1 MKTNYIHLDETKSTN
16 SYMAD
21 IAATAEHGTVV
32 YTDRQTAGR
41 GQRGNSWES
50 EPFKNVTMSILLR
63 PKNVA
68 PNQQFWLSEIS
79 ALAVER
85 VLSKYIGNVS
95 IKWPNDIYYKDFKIC
110 GMLIEHSLSGG
121 KICYTIPGIGINV
134 NQQVF
139 LSDAPN
145 PISLANV
152 LGHEVPTSE
161 ILDGIVDEILTMCDL
176 LPEKADEIH
185 REFLSKLYRRDGFHE
200 YQSTIRST
208 SADGLSVLEEGEHF
222 QARIVNVHP
231 DGMLDLMTTEG
242 HIHTFAFKEVAFVLG

>member
-1 MKTNYIHLDETKSTN
+1 
-16 SYMAD
+16 MAG

-63 PKNVA
+63 PENVA

-95 IKWPNDIYYKDFKIC
+95 IKWPNDVYYKDFKIC

-121 KICYTIPGIGINV
+121 KINYTISGIGINV
-134 NQQVF
+134 NQRVF

-161 ILDGIVDEILTMCDL
+161 ILDGLVDEILTMCDQ
-176 LPEKADEIH
+176 LPEKATEIH

-242 HIHTFAFKEVAFVLG
+242 HIHTFAFKEVAFILG

>member
-1 MKTNYIHLDETKSTN
+1 
-16 SYMAD
+16 MAG

-63 PKNVA
+63 PENVA

-95 IKWPNDIYYKDFKIC
+95 IKWPNDVYYKDFKIC

-121 KICYTIPGIGINV
+121 KINYTIPGIGINV
-134 NQQVF
+134 NQRVF

-145 PISLANV
+145 PISLVNV

-161 ILDGIVDEILTMCDL
+161 ILDGLVDEILTMCDQ
-176 LPEKADEIH
+176 LPEKATEIH

-200 YQSTIRST
+200 YQSTIRSA

-242 HIHTFAFKEVAFVLG
+242 HIHTFAFKEVAFILG

>member
-1 MKTNYIHLDETKSTN
+1 
-16 SYMAD
+16 MAG

-63 PKNVA
+63 PENVA

-95 IKWPNDIYYKDFKIC
+95 IKWPNDVYYKDFKIC

-121 KICYTIPGIGINV
+121 KINYTIPGIGINV
-134 NQQVF
+134 NQRVF

-145 PISLANV
+145 PISLVNV

-161 ILDGIVDEILTMCDL
+161 ILDSLVDEILTMCDQ
-176 LPEKADEIH
+176 LPEKATEIH

-200 YQSTIRST
+200 YQSTIRSA

-242 HIHTFAFKEVAFVLG
+242 HIHTFAFKEVAFILG

>member
-1 MKTNYIHLDETKSTN
+1 
-16 SYMAD
+16 MAG

-50 EPFKNVTMSILLR
+50 EPFKNVIMSILLR
-63 PKNVA
+63 PENVA

-95 IKWPNDIYYKDFKIC
+95 IKWPNDVYYKDFKIC

-121 KICYTIPGIGINV
+121 KINYTIPGIGINV
-134 NQQVF
+134 NQRVF

-161 ILDGIVDEILTMCDL
+161 ILDGLVDEILTMCDQ
-176 LPEKADEIH
+176 LPEKAEEIH

-200 YQSTIRST
+200 YQSTIRSA

-242 HIHTFAFKEVAFVLG
+242 HIHTFAFKEVAFILG

>member
-1 MKTNYIHLDETKSTN
+1 
-16 SYMAD
+16 MAG

-63 PKNVA
+63 PENVA

-95 IKWPNDIYYKDFKIC
+95 IKWPNDVYYKDFKIC

-121 KICYTIPGIGINV
+121 KINYTIPGIGINV
-134 NQQVF
+134 NQRVF

-161 ILDGIVDEILTMCDL
+161 ILDGLVDEILTMCDQ
-176 LPEKADEIH
+176 LPEKAEEIH
-185 REFLSKLYRRDGFHE
+185 REFLSKLYRRDSFHE
-200 YQSTIRST
+200 YQSTIRSA

-242 HIHTFAFKEVAFVLG
+242 HIHTFAFKEVAFILG

>member
-1 MKTNYIHLDETKSTN
+1 
-16 SYMAD
+16 MAG

-85 VLSKYIGNVS
+85 ELSKYIGNVS

>member
-1 MKTNYIHLDETKSTN
+1 
-16 SYMAD
+16 MAG

-63 PKNVA
+63 PENVA

-95 IKWPNDIYYKDFKIC
+95 IKWPNDVYYKDFKIC

-121 KICYTIPGIGINV
+121 KINYTIPGIGINV
-134 NQQVF
+134 NQRVF

-145 PISLANV
+145 PISLVNV

-161 ILDGIVDEILTMCDL
+161 ILDGLVDEILTMCDQ
-176 LPEKADEIH
+176 LPEKAEEIH

-200 YQSTIRST
+200 YQSTIRSA

-242 HIHTFAFKEVAFVLG
+242 YIHTFAFKEVAFILG

>member
-1 MKTNYIHLDETKSTN
+1 
-16 SYMAD
+16 MAG

-63 PKNVA
+63 PENVA

-95 IKWPNDIYYKDFKIC
+95 IKWPNDVYYKDFKIC

-121 KICYTIPGIGINV
+121 KINYTIPGIGINV
-134 NQQVF
+134 NQRVF

-161 ILDGIVDEILTMCDL
+161 ILDGLVDEILTMCDQ
-176 LPEKADEIH
+176 LPEKATEIH

-200 YQSTIRST
+200 YQSTIRSA

-242 HIHTFAFKEVAFVLG
+242 HIHIFAFKEVAFILG

>member
-1 MKTNYIHLDETKSTN
+1 
-16 SYMAD
+16 MAG

-63 PKNVA
+63 PENVA

-95 IKWPNDIYYKDFKIC
+95 IKWPNDVYYKDFKIC

-121 KICYTIPGIGINV
+121 KINYTIPGIGINV

-139 LSDAPN
+139 LSNAPN

-161 ILDGIVDEILTMCDL
+161 ILDGLVDEILTMCNQ
-176 LPEKADEIH
+176 LPEKAEEIH

-200 YQSTIRST
+200 YQSTIRSA

-242 HIHTFAFKEVAFVLG
+242 HIHTFAFKEVAFILG

>member
-1 MKTNYIHLDETKSTN
+1 
-16 SYMAD
+16 MAG

-50 EPFKNVTMSILLR
+50 EPFKNVTMSILLH
-63 PKNVA
+63 PENVA

-95 IKWPNDIYYKDFKIC
+95 IKWPNDVYYKDFKIC
-110 GMLIEHSLSGG
+110 GMLIEHSLLGG
-121 KICYTIPGIGINV
+121 KINYTIPGIGINV
-134 NQQVF
+134 NQRVF

-145 PISLANV
+145 PISLVNV

-161 ILDGIVDEILTMCDL
+161 ILDGLVDEILTMCDQ
-176 LPEKADEIH
+176 LPEKAEEIH

-231 DGMLDLMTTEG
+231 DGMLDLITTEG
-242 HIHTFAFKEVAFVLG
+242 HIHTFAFKEVAFILG

>member
-1 MKTNYIHLDETKSTN
+1 
-16 SYMAD
+16 MAG

-63 PKNVA
+63 PEKVA

-95 IKWPNDIYYKDFKIC
+95 IKWPNDVYYKDLKIC

-121 KICYTIPGIGINV
+121 KINYTIPGIGINV
-134 NQQVF
+134 NQRVF

-145 PISLANV
+145 PISLVNV

-161 ILDGIVDEILTMCDL
+161 ILDGLVDEILTMCDQ
-176 LPEKADEIH
+176 LPEKATEIH

-200 YQSTIRST
+200 YQSTIRSA

-242 HIHTFAFKEVAFVLG
+242 HIHTFAFKEVAFILG

>member
-1 MKTNYIHLDETKSTN
+1 
-16 SYMAD
+16 MAG

-63 PKNVA
+63 PENVA

-95 IKWPNDIYYKDFKIC
+95 IKWPNDVYYKDFKIC

-121 KICYTIPGIGINV
+121 KINYTIPGIGINV
-134 NQQVF
+134 NQRVF

-161 ILDGIVDEILTMCDL
+161 ILDGLVDEILTMCDQ
-176 LPEKADEIH
+176 LPEKATEIH

-200 YQSTIRST
+200 YQSTIRSA

-242 HIHTFAFKEVAFVLG
+242 YIHTFAFKEVAFILG

>member
-1 MKTNYIHLDETKSTN
+1 
-16 SYMAD
+16 MAG

-63 PKNVA
+63 PENVA

-95 IKWPNDIYYKDFKIC
+95 IKWPNDVYYKDFKIC

-121 KICYTIPGIGINV
+121 KINYTIPGIGINV
-134 NQQVF
+134 NQRVF

-161 ILDGIVDEILTMCDL
+161 ILDGLVDEILTMCDQ
-176 LPEKADEIH
+176 LPEKATEIH
-185 REFLSKLYRRDGFHE
+185 REFLSKLYRRGGFHE

-242 HIHTFAFKEVAFVLG
+242 HIHTFAFKEVAFILG

>member
-1 MKTNYIHLDETKSTN
+1 
-16 SYMAD
+16 MAG

-63 PKNVA
+63 PENVA

-95 IKWPNDIYYKDFKIC
+95 IKWPNDVYYKDFKIC

-121 KICYTIPGIGINV
+121 KINYTIPGIGINV
-134 NQQVF
+134 NQRVF

-161 ILDGIVDEILTMCDL
+161 ILDGLVDEILTMCDQ
-176 LPEKADEIH
+176 LPEKAEEIH

-208 SADGLSVLEEGEHF
+208 AADGLSVLEEGEHF

-242 HIHTFAFKEVAFVLG
+242 HIHTFAFKEVAFILG

>member
-1 MKTNYIHLDETKSTN
+1 
-16 SYMAD
+16 MAG
-21 IAATAEHGTVV
+21 IAATAKHGTVV

-63 PKNVA
+63 PENVA

-95 IKWPNDIYYKDFKIC
+95 IKWPNDVYYKDSKIC

-121 KICYTIPGIGINV
+121 KINYTIPGIGINV
-134 NQQVF
+134 NQRVF

-161 ILDGIVDEILTMCDL
+161 ILDGLVDEILTMCDQ
-176 LPEKADEIH
+176 LPEKAEEIH

-231 DGMLDLMTTEG
+231 DGMLDLMTTDG
-242 HIHTFAFKEVAFVLG
+242 HIHTFAFKEVAFILG

>member
-1 MKTNYIHLDETKSTN
+1 
-16 SYMAD
+16 MAG

-63 PKNVA
+63 PENVA

-95 IKWPNDIYYKDFKIC
+95 IKWPNDVYYKDFKIC

-121 KICYTIPGIGINV
+121 KINYTIPGIGINV
-134 NQQVF
+134 NQRVF

-145 PISLANV
+145 PISLVNV

-161 ILDGIVDEILTMCDL
+161 ILDGLVDEILTMCDQ
-176 LPEKADEIH
+176 LPEKAEEIH
-185 REFLSKLYRRDGFHE
+185 CEFLSKLYRRDGFHE
-200 YQSTIRST
+200 YQSTIRSA

-242 HIHTFAFKEVAFVLG
+242 HIHTFAFKEVAFILG

>member
-1 MKTNYIHLDETKSTN
+1 
-16 SYMAD
+16 MAG

-32 YTDRQTAGR
+32 YTDQQTAGR

-63 PKNVA
+63 PENVA

-95 IKWPNDIYYKDFKIC
+95 IKWPNDVYYKDFKIC

-121 KICYTIPGIGINV
+121 KINYTIPGIGINV
-134 NQQVF
+134 NQRVF

-145 PISLANV
+145 PISLVNV

-161 ILDGIVDEILTMCDL
+161 ILDGLVDEILTMCDQ
-176 LPEKADEIH
+176 LPEKAEEIH

-200 YQSTIRST
+200 YQSTIRSA

-242 HIHTFAFKEVAFVLG
+242 HIHTFAFKEVAFILG

>member
-1 MKTNYIHLDETKSTN
+1 
-16 SYMAD
+16 MAG

-63 PKNVA
+63 PENVA

-95 IKWPNDIYYKDFKIC
+95 IKWPNDVYYKDFKIC

-121 KICYTIPGIGINV
+121 KINYTIPGIGINV
-134 NQQVF
+134 NQRVF

-161 ILDGIVDEILTMCDL
+161 ILDGLVDEILTMCDQ
-176 LPEKADEIH
+176 LPEKAEEIH

-200 YQSTIRST
+200 YQSTIRSS

-242 HIHTFAFKEVAFVLG
+242 HIHTFAFKEVAFILG

>member
-1 MKTNYIHLDETKSTN
+1 
-16 SYMAD
+16 MAG
-21 IAATAEHGTVV
+21 IATTAEHGTVV

-63 PKNVA
+63 PENVA

-95 IKWPNDIYYKDFKIC
+95 IKWPNDVYYKDFKIC

-121 KICYTIPGIGINV
+121 KINYTIPGIGINV
-134 NQQVF
+134 NQRVF

-145 PISLANV
+145 PISLVNV

-161 ILDGIVDEILTMCDL
+161 ILDGLVDEILTMCGQ
-176 LPEKADEIH
+176 LPEKAEEIH

-200 YQSTIRST
+200 YQSTIRSA

-242 HIHTFAFKEVAFVLG
+242 HIHTFAFKEVAFILG

>member
-1 MKTNYIHLDETKSTN
+1 
-16 SYMAD
+16 MAG

-32 YTDRQTAGR
+32 YTDQQTAGR

-63 PKNVA
+63 PENVA

-95 IKWPNDIYYKDFKIC
+95 IKWPNDVYYKDFKIC

-121 KICYTIPGIGINV
+121 KINYTIPGIGINV
-134 NQQVF
+134 NQRVF

-145 PISLANV
+145 PISLVNV

-161 ILDGIVDEILTMCDL
+161 ILDGLVDEILTMCDQ
-176 LPEKADEIH
+176 LPEKAEEIH

-200 YQSTIRST
+200 YQSTIRSA
-208 SADGLSVLEEGEHF
+208 SADWLSVLEEGEHF

-242 HIHTFAFKEVAFVLG
+242 HIHTFAFKEVAFILG

>member
-1 MKTNYIHLDETKSTN
+1 
-16 SYMAD
+16 MAG

-121 KICYTIPGIGINV
+121 KINYTIPGIGINV
-134 NQQVF
+134 NQRVF

-176 LPEKADEIH
+176 LPDKADEIH

>member
-1 MKTNYIHLDETKSTN
+1 
-16 SYMAD
+16 MAG

-63 PKNVA
+63 PENVA

-95 IKWPNDIYYKDFKIC
+95 IKWPNDVYYKDFKIC

-121 KICYTIPGIGINV
+121 KINYTIPGIGINV
-134 NQQVF
+134 NQRVF

-161 ILDGIVDEILTMCDL
+161 ILDGLVDEILTMCDQ
-176 LPEKADEIH
+176 LPEKATEIH

-231 DGMLDLMTTEG
+231 DGMLDLITTEG
-242 HIHTFAFKEVAFVLG
+242 HIHTFAFKEVAFILG

>member
-1 MKTNYIHLDETKSTN
+1 
-16 SYMAD
+16 MAG

-63 PKNVA
+63 PENVA

-95 IKWPNDIYYKDFKIC
+95 IKWPNDVYYKDFKIC

-121 KICYTIPGIGINV
+121 KINYTIPGIGINV
-134 NQQVF
+134 NQRVF

-145 PISLANV
+145 PISLVNV

-161 ILDGIVDEILTMCDL
+161 ILDGLVDEILTMCGQ
-176 LPEKADEIH
+176 LPEKAEEIH

>member
-1 MKTNYIHLDETKSTN
+1 
-16 SYMAD
+16 MAG

-63 PKNVA
+63 PENVA

-95 IKWPNDIYYKDFKIC
+95 IKWPNDVYYKDFKIC

-121 KICYTIPGIGINV
+121 KINYTIPGIGINV
-134 NQQVF
+134 NQRVF

-161 ILDGIVDEILTMCDL
+161 ILDGLVDEILTMCDQ
-176 LPEKADEIH
+176 LPEKATEIH

-200 YQSTIRST
+200 YQSTIRSA

-242 HIHTFAFKEVAFVLG
+242 HIHTFAFKEVAFILG

>member
-1 MKTNYIHLDETKSTN
+1 
-16 SYMAD
+16 MAG

-63 PKNVA
+63 PENVA

-95 IKWPNDIYYKDFKIC
+95 IKWPNDVYYKDFKIC

-121 KICYTIPGIGINV
+121 KINYTIPGIGINV
-134 NQQVF
+134 NQRVF

-161 ILDGIVDEILTMCDL
+161 ILDGLVDEILTMCGQ
-176 LPEKADEIH
+176 LPEKAEEIH

-200 YQSTIRST
+200 YQSTIRSAST
-208 SADGLSVLEEGEHF
+208 DGLSVLEEGEHF
-222 QARIVNVHP
+222 QARIVNVYP
-231 DGMLDLMTTEG
+231 DGMLALMTTEG
-242 HIHTFAFKEVAFVLG
+242 HIHTFAFKEVAFILG

>member
-1 MKTNYIHLDETKSTN
+1 
-16 SYMAD
+16 MAG

-63 PKNVA
+63 PENVA

-95 IKWPNDIYYKDFKIC
+95 IKWPNDVYYKDFKIC

-121 KICYTIPGIGINV
+121 KINYTIPGIGINV
-134 NQQVF
+134 NQRVF

-145 PISLANV
+145 PISLVNV

-161 ILDGIVDEILTMCDL
+161 ILDGLVDEILTMCGQ
-176 LPEKADEIH
+176 LPEKAEEIH

-200 YQSTIRST
+200 YQSTIRSA

-242 HIHTFAFKEVAFVLG
+242 HIHTFAFKEVAFILG

>member
-1 MKTNYIHLDETKSTN
+1 
-16 SYMAD
+16 MAG

-63 PKNVA
+63 PENVA

-95 IKWPNDIYYKDFKIC
+95 IKWPNDVYYKDFKIC

-121 KICYTIPGIGINV
+121 KINYTIPGIGINV
-134 NQQVF
+134 NQRVF

-161 ILDGIVDEILTMCDL
+161 ILDGLVDEILTMCGQ
-176 LPEKADEIH
+176 LPEKAEEIH

-200 YQSTIRST
+200 YQSTIRSAST
-208 SADGLSVLEEGEHF
+208 DGLSVLEEGEHF

-231 DGMLDLMTTEG
+231 DGMLALMTTEG
-242 HIHTFAFKEVAFVLG
+242 HIHTFAFKEVAFILG

>member
-1 MKTNYIHLDETKSTN
+1 
-16 SYMAD
+16 MAG

-63 PKNVA
+63 PENVA

-95 IKWPNDIYYKDFKIC
+95 IKWPNDVYYKDFKIC

-121 KICYTIPGIGINV
+121 KINYTIPGIGINV
-134 NQQVF
+134 NQRVF

-145 PISLANV
+145 PISLVNV

-161 ILDGIVDEILTMCDL
+161 ILDGLVDEILTMCGQ
-176 LPEKADEIH
+176 LPEKAEEIH

-200 YQSTIRST
+200 YQSTIRSAST
-208 SADGLSVLEEGEHF
+208 DGLSVLEEGEHF

-231 DGMLDLMTTEG
+231 DGMLALMTIEG
-242 HIHTFAFKEVAFVLG
+242 HIHTFAFKEVAFILG

>member
-1 MKTNYIHLDETKSTN
+1 
-16 SYMAD
+16 MAG

-121 KICYTIPGIGINV
+121 KINYTIPGIGINV
-134 NQQVF
+134 NQRVF

-208 SADGLSVLEEGEHF
+208 SANGLSVLEEGEHF

>member
-1 MKTNYIHLDETKSTN
+1 
-16 SYMAD
+16 MAG

-63 PKNVA
+63 PENVA

-95 IKWPNDIYYKDFKIC
+95 IKWPNDVYYKDFKIC

-121 KICYTIPGIGINV
+121 KINYTIPGIGINV
-134 NQQVF
+134 NQRVF

-145 PISLANV
+145 PISLVNV

-161 ILDGIVDEILTMCDL
+161 ILDGLVDEILTMCGQ
-176 LPEKADEIH
+176 LPKKAEEIH

-200 YQSTIRST
+200 YQSTIRSAST
-208 SADGLSVLEEGEHF
+208 DGLSVLEEGEHF

-231 DGMLDLMTTEG
+231 DGMLALMTTEG
-242 HIHTFAFKEVAFVLG
+242 HIHTFAFKEVAFILG

>member
-1 MKTNYIHLDETKSTN
+1 
-16 SYMAD
+16 MAG

-63 PKNVA
+63 PENVA

-95 IKWPNDIYYKDFKIC
+95 IKWPNDVYYKDFKIC

-121 KICYTIPGIGINV
+121 KINYTIPGIGINV
-134 NQQVF
+134 NQRVF

-145 PISLANV
+145 PISLVNV

-161 ILDGIVDEILTMCDL
+161 ILDGLVDEILTMCDQ
-176 LPEKADEIH
+176 LPEKAEEIH
-185 REFLSKLYRRDGFHE
+185 CEFLSKLYRRDGFHE
-200 YQSTIRST
+200 YQSTIRSS
-208 SADGLSVLEEGEHF
+208 SADGLSVLEEGEYF

-242 HIHTFAFKEVAFVLG
+242 HIHTFAFKEVAFILG

>member
-1 MKTNYIHLDETKSTN
+1 
-16 SYMAD
+16 MAG

-121 KICYTIPGIGINV
+121 KINYTIPGIGINV
-134 NQQVF
+134 NQRVF

>member
-1 MKTNYIHLDETKSTN
+1 
-16 SYMAD
+16 MAG

-121 KICYTIPGIGINV
+121 KINYTIPGIGINV

-161 ILDGIVDEILTMCDL
+161 ILDGIVDEILTMCNL
-176 LPEKADEIH
+176 LPEKADKIH
-185 REFLSKLYRRDGFHE
+185 REFLSKLYRRNGFHE

>member
-1 MKTNYIHLDETKSTN
+1 
-16 SYMAD
+16 MAG

-32 YTDRQTAGR
+32 YTDWQTAGR

-63 PKNVA
+63 PENVA

-95 IKWPNDIYYKDFKIC
+95 IKWPNDVYYKDLKIC

-121 KICYTIPGIGINV
+121 KINYTIPGIGINV
-134 NQQVF
+134 NQRVF

-145 PISLANV
+145 PISLVNV

-161 ILDGIVDEILTMCDL
+161 ILDGLVDEILTMCDQ
-176 LPEKADEIH
+176 LPEKAEEIH

-208 SADGLSVLEEGEHF
+208 AADGLSVLEEGEHF

-242 HIHTFAFKEVAFVLG
+242 HIHTFAFKEVAFILG

>member
-1 MKTNYIHLDETKSTN
+1 
-16 SYMAD
+16 MAG

-32 YTDRQTAGR
+32 YTDRQTAGH

-121 KICYTIPGIGINV
+121 KINYTIPGIGINV
-134 NQQVF
+134 NQRVF

-185 REFLSKLYRRDGFHE
+185 REFLSKLYRCDGFHE

>member
-16 SYMAD
+16 SYMAG
-21 IAATAEHGTVV
+21 IATTAEHGTVV

-63 PKNVA
+63 PENVA

-95 IKWPNDIYYKDFKIC
+95 IKWPNDVYYKDFKIC

-121 KICYTIPGIGINV
+121 KINYTIPGIGINV
-134 NQQVF
+134 NQRVF

-145 PISLANV
+145 PISLVNV

-161 ILDGIVDEILTMCDL
+161 ILDGLVDEILTMCGQ
-176 LPEKADEIH
+176 LPEKAEEIH

-200 YQSTIRST
+200 YQSTIRSAST
-208 SADGLSVLEEGEHF
+208 DGLSVLEEGEHF

-231 DGMLDLMTTEG
+231 DGMLALMTTEG
-242 HIHTFAFKEVAFVLG
+242 HIHTFAFKEVAFILG

>member
-1 MKTNYIHLDETKSTN
+1 
-16 SYMAD
+16 MAG

-121 KICYTIPGIGINV
+121 KINYTIPGIGINV

>member
-16 SYMAD
+16 SYMAG
-21 IAATAEHGTVV
+21 IAATTEHGTVV

-63 PKNVA
+63 PENVA

-95 IKWPNDIYYKDFKIC
+95 IKWPNDVYYKDFKIC

-121 KICYTIPGIGINV
+121 KINYTIPGIGINV
-134 NQQVF
+134 NQRVF

-161 ILDGIVDEILTMCDL
+161 ILDGLVDEILTMCDQ
-176 LPEKADEIH
+176 LPEKATEIH

-200 YQSTIRST
+200 YQSTIRSA

-242 HIHTFAFKEVAFVLG
+242 HIHTFAFKEVAFILG

>member
-1 MKTNYIHLDETKSTN
+1 
-16 SYMAD
+16 MAG

-63 PKNVA
+63 PENVA

-95 IKWPNDIYYKDFKIC
+95 IKWPNDVYYKDFKIC

-121 KICYTIPGIGINV
+121 KINYTIPGIGINV
-134 NQQVF
+134 NQRVF

-161 ILDGIVDEILTMCDL
+161 ILDGLVDEILTMCDQ
-176 LPEKADEIH
+176 LPEKAEEIH

-242 HIHTFAFKEVAFVLG
+242 HIHTFAFKEVAFILG

>member
-1 MKTNYIHLDETKSTN
+1 
-16 SYMAD
+16 MAG

-63 PKNVA
+63 PENVA

-95 IKWPNDIYYKDFKIC
+95 IKWPNDVYYKDFKIC

-121 KICYTIPGIGINV
+121 KINYTIPGIGINV
-134 NQQVF
+134 NQRVF

-161 ILDGIVDEILTMCDL
+161 ILDGLVDEILTMCDQ
-176 LPEKADEIH
+176 LPEKAEEIH

-200 YQSTIRST
+200 YQSTIRSAST
-208 SADGLSVLEEGEHF
+208 DGLSVLEEGEHF

-242 HIHTFAFKEVAFVLG
+242 HIHTFAFKEVAFILG